1 MNDVM
6 EKDVK
11 EIKWRVEGVEK
22 SMDLLVRA
30 NRKEIVADL
39 LEFFGKSK
47 DRVQVFLEIDGE
59 KTVGEISQ
67 KLNMKDA
74 NVSKRTTELVDE
86 GLIRVKKIT
95 KVGKVYEK
103 AEKVKTLDLEK
114 ILRRKFHLDEKK
126 AAQSPV
132 VISGE
137 SSEE

>member
-1 MNDVM
+1 M